1 MTNKFV
7 PLTSEERKDIV
18 KKMAAF
24 GAHQIAMEEFV
35 SENENISIT
44 DYCSKIIRLGIIGAL
59 SSQGLHYE
67 KITQI
72 MGTQDEEV
80 QDKLITIGTTY
91 LCSLVM
97 VKQYIAESG
106 DDDTILPEALRLLN
120 RFDTSS
126 QLAEE
131 QMKER
136 EVAKDEAIVKAFME
150 EVDKF
155 NRNAEKFN
163 SNNVNPETPPK
174 PKKKRTK

>member
-18 KKMAAF
+18 KKMAAI
-24 GAHQIAMEEFV
+24 GAHQIAVEEFV

-80 QDKLITIGTTY
+80 QDKLIAIGTTY

-106 DDDTILPEALRLLN
+106 DDDTILPEALRLL
-120 RFDTSS
+120 DTSS
-126 QLAEE
+126 QL
-131 QMKER
+131 KER

-150 EVDKF
+150 EV
-155 NRNAEKFN
+155 EKFN
-163 SNNVNPETPPK
+163 NKVSPETPPK